1 MPLPIGGATPQEGSE
16 TAAMP
21 GMGGSCNKD
30 DAQHSSSTPQLMSA
44 LAENRELRAEMEQMR
59 ADRGRMLDRQKQ
71 IMELLGTNNPER
83 LIHDLRNLLNERA
96 LLRALSE
103 MD

>member
-1 MPLPIGGATPQEGSE
+1 MPLPIGGSTPQEGSE
-16 TAAMP
+16 AAALN
-21 GMGGSCNKD
+21 GMSGSRDNSGG
-30 DAQHSSSTPQLMSA
+30 QHSSSTPQLMSA
-44 LAENRELRAEMEQMR
+44 LAENRELRAEIEQLRGER
-59 ADRGRMLDRQKQ
+59 ARMLDRQNQ
-71 IMELLGTNNPER
+71 AMELLGTKNPER

>member
-1 MPLPIGGATPQEGSE
+1 MPLPIGGSTPQEGSE
-16 TAAMP
+16 AAALS
-21 GMGGSCNKD
+21 GMSGARDSGHG
-30 DAQHSSSTPQLMSA
+30 QHSSSTPQLMAA
-44 LAENRELRAEMEQMR
+44 LAENRELRAEVEQLRGER
-59 ADRGRMLDRQKQ
+59 ARMLDRQNQ
-71 IMELLGTNNPER
+71 AMELLGTKNPER

>member
-1 MPLPIGGATPQEGSE
+1 MPLPIGGPQPQQGSE
-16 TAAMP
+16 NSAISAMA
-21 GMGGSCNKD
+21 GSCKEGG
-30 DAQHSSSTPQLMSA
+30 AQHSSSTPHLMSA
-44 LAENRELRAEMEQMR
+44 LAENRELRAEMEQLR
-59 ADRGRMLDRQKQ
+59 ADRVRMLDRQKQ
-71 IMELLGTNNPER
+71 IMELLGTSNPER

>member
-1 MPLPIGGATPQEGSE
+1 MPLPIGGSTPQEGSE
-16 TAAMP
+16 AAALN
-21 GMGGSCNKD
+21 GMNSRDNNVG
-30 DAQHSSSTPQLMSA
+30 QHSSSTPQLMSA
-44 LAENRELRAEMEQMR
+44 LAENRELRAEIEQLRGER
-59 ADRGRMLDRQKQ
+59 ARMLDRQNQ
-71 IMELLGTNNPER
+71 AMELLGTKNPER